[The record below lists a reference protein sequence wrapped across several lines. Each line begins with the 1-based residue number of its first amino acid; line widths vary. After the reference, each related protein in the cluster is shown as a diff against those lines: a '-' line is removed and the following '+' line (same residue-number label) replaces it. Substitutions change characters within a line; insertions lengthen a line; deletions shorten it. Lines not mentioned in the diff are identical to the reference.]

1 MQFDTTFIIIWWIV
15 PILLLAG
22 RAGLEGYRAKK
33 KRDEIK
39 RLEERSTPFT
49 RKL

>member
-1 MQFDTTFIIIWWIV
+1 MQFDITFVIIWWIV
-15 PILLLAG
+15 PIILLVG

-39 RLEERSTPFT
+39 RLEEKSTPFT